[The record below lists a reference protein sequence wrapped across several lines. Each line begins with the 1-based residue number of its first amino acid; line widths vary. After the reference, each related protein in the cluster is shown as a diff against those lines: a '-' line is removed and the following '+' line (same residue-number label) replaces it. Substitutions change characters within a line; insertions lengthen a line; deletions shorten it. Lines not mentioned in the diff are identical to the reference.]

1 MILASKSPRRKEI
14 LAQLG
19 FQLQIKSKDIEEISD
34 KVEIVEQ
41 IKDISLKKV
50 MAVAVENPKEFVV
63 GADTVVVID
72 GKILGKPKSEMD
84 AEKML
89 KSLSGKSHEVITAYT
104 LINIEKNIKITN
116 SVESTVYFKQI
127 SNEEIEWY
135 IKSGEPMDK
144 AGAYGIQ
151 GLGSIFVDKI
161 DGDFFAIMGFP
172 INHFIKT
179 LNNLKI
185 PIESLNKI

>member
-1 MILASKSPRRKEI
+1 
-14 LAQLG
+14 
-19 FQLQIKSKDIEEISD
+19 
-34 KVEIVEQ
+34 
-41 IKDISLKKV
+41 

-72 GKILGKPKSEMD
+72 GKVLGKPKDKED
-84 AEKML
+84 AKKML

-104 LINIEKNIKITN
+104 LINLEKNIEITE
-116 SVESTVYFKQI
+116 SVKSVVYFKQI
-127 SNEEIEWY
+127 SDKEIEWY
-135 IKSGEPMDK
+135 IKSEEAMDK

-179 LNNLKI
+179 LNDLKI
-185 PIESLNKI
+185 PIESLDKI

>member
-1 MILASKSPRRKEI
+1 
-14 LAQLG
+14 
-19 FQLQIKSKDIEEISD
+19 
-34 KVEIVEQ
+34 
-41 IKDISLKKV
+41 

-72 GKILGKPKSEMD
+72 GKILGKPKDKIE
-84 AEKML
+84 AKQML
-89 KSLSGKSHEVITAYT
+89 KTLSGKSHEVITAYT
-104 LINIEKNIKITN
+104 LINLDKNIKITN
-116 SVESTVYFKQI
+116 SVESVVYFKEI
-127 SNEEIEWY
+127 SDEEIEWY
-135 IKSGEPMDK
+135 IKSEEPMDK

-161 DGDFFAIMGFP
+161 CGDFFAIMGFP

-179 LNNLKI
+179 LKDLKI

>member
-50 MAVAVENPKEFVV
+50 MVVAVENPKEFVV

-104 LINIEKNIKITN
+104 LINLEKNIKITN